1 MHSLLKKRILS
12 VCLFSSCMLQKY
24 KNGHLYRLFSSDIC
38 NSSPK
43 KTYRKPTENLQKT
56 YKKSGNGIL
65 FICLIANCEICGTNL
80 LTSELYIPTFTSNT
94 KVMKKRVS
102 AVVIVLVCLGGVAC
116 IKTLSTSSVG
126 LPQLA
131 FDNIEALASGE
142 SSAYRCYGIGDVD
155 CHGDKVD
162 KMYSG
167 YSLK

>member
-1 MHSLLKKRILS
+1 MDIYIGFSLQIYVIQVR
-12 VCLFSSCMLQKY
+12 
-24 KNGHLYRLFSSDIC
+24 
-38 NSSPK
+38 
-43 KTYRKPTENLQKT
+43 RKPTENLQKT

-80 LTSELYIPTFTSNT
+80 LTSELYIPTFTTKT

>member
-43 KTYRKPTENLQKT
+43 KTYRKPTET

-80 LTSELYIPTFTSNT
+80 LTTNYISLHLLKT
-94 KVMKKRVS
+94 KFMKKRVS

>member
-43 KTYRKPTENLQKT
+43 KTY
-56 YKKSGNGIL
+56 KKSGNGIL

-80 LTSELYIPTFTSNT
+80 LTSELYIPTFTSKT

-102 AVVIVLVCLGGVAC
+102 AVVIVLVCLCGVAC

>member
-1 MHSLLKKRILS
+1 MDIYIGFSLQIYVIQVR
-12 VCLFSSCMLQKY
+12 
-24 KNGHLYRLFSSDIC
+24 
-38 NSSPK
+38 
-43 KTYRKPTENLQKT
+43 RKPTENLQKT

-80 LTSELYIPTFTSNT
+80 LTSELYIPTFTSKT

-102 AVVIVLVCLGGVAC
+102 AVVIVLVCLGG
-116 IKTLSTSSVG
+116 G
-126 LPQLA
+126 
-131 FDNIEALASGE
+131 
-142 SSAYRCYGIGDVD
+142 AYRCYGIGDVD